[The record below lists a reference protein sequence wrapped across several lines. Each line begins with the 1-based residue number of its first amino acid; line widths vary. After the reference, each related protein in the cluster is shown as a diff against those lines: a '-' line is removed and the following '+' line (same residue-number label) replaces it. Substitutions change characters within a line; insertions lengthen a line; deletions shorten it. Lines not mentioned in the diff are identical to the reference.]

1 MRSKTTSSEHSLDQF
16 VDLVLSVSPNAV
28 FLIRMSLLGEALS
41 WGVELEWPEEV
52 VSFLEVRSK
61 SGNLMNKIF
70 NACKSVLLS
79 ELLLNDGVISK
90 RDSGSIDFAV
100 TSLVDELSNSSLRRI
115 TIGDVRL
122 YSSEHVNSGLVQS
135 DEHSVV
141 QLS

>member
-1 MRSKTTSSEHSLDQF
+1 
-16 VDLVLSVSPNAV
+16 
-28 FLIRMSLLGEALS
+28 MSLLGEALS